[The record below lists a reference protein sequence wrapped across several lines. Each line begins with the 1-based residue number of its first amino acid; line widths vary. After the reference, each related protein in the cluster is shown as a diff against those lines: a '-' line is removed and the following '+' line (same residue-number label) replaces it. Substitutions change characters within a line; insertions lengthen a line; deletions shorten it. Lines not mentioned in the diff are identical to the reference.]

1 MFTGTSG
8 NVTTQLNAPIGV
20 ALDSATGTLYIADTG
35 NHRVLS
41 YVANA
46 SSGIV
51 VAGGNGQGTGNTQL
65 SNPSGIYFNSS
76 SNSLLIANYGG
87 NNIVNWVLGASS
99 WTLVAGSPAG
109 IGGTSSTL
117 LKGPRG
123 VTMDLMGNVYVA
135 DTNNNRIQ
143 FFPAGQTNGTTIA
156 GSPTGVAGSSA
167 TLLYSPLA
175 LTLDAQ
181 LNLFVS
187 DSGNYRVQEF
197 PCC

>member
-1 MFTGTSG
+1 VFTGSNG
-8 NVTTQLNAPIGV
+8 NATNELNAPIGL
-20 ALDSATGTLYIADTG
+20 ALDPATGTLYIADSG

-41 YVANA
+41 YLANA
-46 SSGIV
+46 SSGTV

-65 SNPSGIYFNSS
+65 SSPSGICFNSS
-76 SNSLLIANYGG
+76 SNSLLIANYGA

-99 WTLVAGSPAG
+99 WTLVAGSPTGAS
-109 IGGTSSTL
+109 GTSSTL
-117 LKGPRG
+117 LRGPRG
-123 VTMDLMGNVYVA
+123 VTKDLMGNVYVA

-143 FFPAGQTNGTTIA
+143 FFPAGEMNGTTIA
-156 GSPTGVAGSSA
+156 GSPTGVVGSNT
-167 TLLYSPLA
+167 TLLHSPLA